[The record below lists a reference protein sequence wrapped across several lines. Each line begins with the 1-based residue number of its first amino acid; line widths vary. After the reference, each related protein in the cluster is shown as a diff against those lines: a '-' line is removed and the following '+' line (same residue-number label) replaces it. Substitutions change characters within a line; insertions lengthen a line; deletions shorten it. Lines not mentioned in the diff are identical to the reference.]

1 MAGEEPF
8 CLDMATAT
16 VSWNRVLNYRRTGEP
31 LPSGWAA
38 DATGLDTADAGAAAM
53 LQPLGGYKGFG
64 LGMAVEILCSL
75 LADGPAGSEI
85 LPMFTAPLTAKRHLS
100 HFFLAVRVDAFV
112 AAERFAERLADLAR
126 RLRAA
131 PAAAGNAAGVLVPG
145 TPRSG
150 ASPSA
155 RWPASPSTNPSSESS
170 STSTRA
176 SAKPSCR
183 EPMTVLVD
191 VVNFNADGSC
201 LAAERWLASLE
212 GGEGS
217 AVCRWLGRYVAAGK
231 PVTLG
236 FVGGTVADL
245 VRYNPQAIALVN
257 AHPELFELVLRPFSH
272 DVGLLRTAA
281 GFRLNFECGREIVQR
296 EFRAVLPWYLPPE
309 FMLNNEQVT
318 ALAEWGVVGTF
329 VNADRFKDE
338 VQRRLPPRPYL
349 VSGVLGGRLPCV
361 PFAGRLADAYL
372 DSLHRWSGAPWNEA
386 LGQLETD
393 VVYSWR
399 DGESFLLLPDGEAR
413 EACGS
418 KRRRRGSNGRC

>member
-1 MAGEEPF
+1 
-8 CLDMATAT
+8 
-16 VSWNRVLNYRRTGEP
+16 
-31 LPSGWAA
+31 
-38 DATGLDTADAGAAAM
+38 
-53 LQPLGGYKGFG
+53 
-64 LGMAVEILCSL
+64 
-75 LADGPAGSEI
+75 
-85 LPMFTAPLTAKRHLS
+85 
-100 HFFLAVRVDAFV
+100 
-112 AAERFAERLADLAR
+112 
-126 RLRAA
+126 
-131 PAAAGNAAGVLVPG
+131 
-145 TPRSG
+145 
-150 ASPSA
+150 
-155 RWPASPSTNPSSESS
+155 
-170 STSTRA
+170 
-176 SAKPSCR
+176 
-183 EPMTVLVD
+183 MTVLVD

-201 LAAERWLASLE
+201 LAAERWLGALE

-217 AVCRWLGRYVAAGK
+217 AMCRWLGRYVAAGK
-231 PVTLG
+231 AVTLG

-245 VRYNPQAIALVN
+245 VRYNPEAIALVN
-257 AHPELFELVLRPFSH
+257 AHPELFEVVLRPFSH

-281 GFRLNFECGREIVQR
+281 GFRLNFERGREIVQR

-318 ALAEWGVVGTF
+318 ALAEWGVAGTF

-413 EACGS
+413 EACWLEEETPRVQRTLLSTAVREVRWLDPGELSPPGYRSYPVHSFANWFREFRMLGFLGKVQEVERRVETLTPAEQVLFLQTINSDILSAVEKDSPVVRLRTRPEREGAGEEIDVTLIRSERSWEGEDYLAILAAWEGS
-418 KRRRRGSNGRC
+418 VEVRHRVATSQAPHLCKLSARLAYFDTDRGVPSPA